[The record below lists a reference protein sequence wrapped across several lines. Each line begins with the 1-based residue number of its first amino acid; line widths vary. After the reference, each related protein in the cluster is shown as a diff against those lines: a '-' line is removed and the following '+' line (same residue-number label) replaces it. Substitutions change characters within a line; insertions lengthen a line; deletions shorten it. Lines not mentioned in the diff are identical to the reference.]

1 MGPMPSDTATSAA
14 TPLAGVRVLDFTRVL
29 SGPHCTRMLADLGAE
44 VIKLEPP
51 SGDLTRFSTPRRH
64 GIASYFAQQNA
75 GKRNISV
82 DLSSREGIAVVLDL
96 VAAVD
101 VVLENYRPGVME
113 RLGLGV
119 DVLTERNPRLIV
131 ASISGYGQTGPWV
144 RRRAFA
150 PVVEA
155 ETGIIAS
162 QGRKRGELAKDPH
175 SHADVYTALQT
186 SSAILAALFQRE
198 RTGTGQRIDV
208 SMAETMMYDNE
219 HLHDALWDGEEDP
232 DWIRSFQPD
241 DYVVLTVA
249 NGESLIV
256 SGHPAERG
264 TFDMFAAAIGRDDLL
279 EDPRFG
285 SVASRLEHMGELTAI
300 IADFAATVSDPEAF
314 EEVFAANGLAV
325 GRVRAPGEL
334 ADTEW
339 GRSRGVTVAVD
350 DRHGG
355 SIRVPNVPWRFSAA
369 PDVGVEPVVRYRGED
384 NRAVLSEV
392 LGYDAD
398 RIDGLEAAGVLS
410 SRVPD
415 TAR

>member
-1 MGPMPSDTATSAA
+1 
-14 TPLAGVRVLDFTRVL
+14 
-29 SGPHCTRMLADLGAE
+29 
-44 VIKLEPP
+44 
-51 SGDLTRFSTPRRH
+51 
-64 GIASYFAQQNA
+64 
-75 GKRNISV
+75 
-82 DLSSREGIAVVLDL
+82 
-96 VAAVD
+96 
-101 VVLENYRPGVME
+101 
-113 RLGLGV
+113 
-119 DVLTERNPRLIV
+119 
-131 ASISGYGQTGPWV
+131 
-144 RRRAFA
+144 
-150 PVVEA
+150 
-155 ETGIIAS
+155 
-162 QGRKRGELAKDPH
+162 
-175 SHADVYTALQT
+175 
-186 SSAILAALFQRE
+186 
-198 RTGTGQRIDV
+198 
-208 SMAETMMYDNE
+208 
-219 HLHDALWDGEEDP
+219 
-232 DWIRSFQPD
+232 
-241 DYVVLTVA
+241 
-249 NGESLIV
+249 
-256 SGHPAERG
+256 
-264 TFDMFAAAIGRDDLL
+264 MFAAAIGRDDLL

-285 SVASRLEHMGELTAI
+285 SVASRLENMGELTAI